1 MKMEKLISAIAYIK
15 RLIKDKNFQNQH
27 KTDWFAFTK
36 ECKITF
42 ETVMLFVLG
51 STNSLLDFEI
61 LNFCEKQNC
70 EPFSKGAISIARKKV
85 SFTAFQSILRTLSY
99 LMPCNNL
106 FKNHQLV
113 AVDGTE
119 LQLPKSPSITEKYNK
134 SKDRCNW
141 PRAHVVTLYDVLNH
155 QYLDAVFEPYPT
167 DERQAAIKMLD
178 EGFIQR
184 PQIYLF
190 DRGFPSVGLIQKLN
204 DCGKKFIFR
213 VAKNFSSEVVAFRES
228 ADTDTIINI
237 TYSKSRTRTNRTSKD
252 LRLPYSFDLRFVKVT
267 LKSGEEEILI
277 TNLFS
282 DEFSKDDIY
291 TLYGLRW
298 GIETSYNHA
307 KDSIFIEQ
315 WCSTL
320 ENGIKQEFYS
330 ALILFNFSSL
340 LKELSQAEYD
350 VKKTRV
356 KRLINTNMPLV
367 SARL

>member
-1 MKMEKLISAIAYIK
+1 MEKLISAISYIK
-15 RLIKDKNFQNQH
+15 RLIADKNFQSSH
-27 KTDWFAFTK
+27 KTDWYAFTK

-51 STNSLLDFEI
+51 STKSLLDFEI
-61 LNFCEKQNC
+61 FNFCEKQNC
-70 EPFSKGAISIARKKV
+70 EPFSKGAISIARQKV
-85 SFTAFQSILRTLSY
+85 SFTAFQSILRDLSY
-99 LMPCNNL
+99 LLPCKDL

-119 LQLPKSPSITEKYNK
+119 LQLPKSPAITQKYNK
-134 SKDRCNW
+134 NKDSCNW
-141 PRAHVVTLYDVLNH
+141 PRAHAVTFYDVLNH
-155 QYLDAVFEPYPT
+155 QYLDAIFEPHPT
-167 DERQAAIKMLD
+167 DERQAAIRMLD
-178 EGFIQR
+178 KGFIQI

-204 DCGKKFIFR
+204 DCGKKFVFR
-213 VAKNFSSEVVAFRES
+213 VAKNFSSEIVAFRES
-228 ADTDTIINI
+228 AETDTIINI
-237 TYSKSRTRTNRTSKD
+237 TYNKSRTRSNRKSKD
-252 LRLPYSFDLRFVKVT
+252 IRLPYSFDLRLIKVP

-282 DEFSKDDIY
+282 DEFSKVDIY

-307 KDSIFIEQ
+307 KDSILIEQ

-330 ALILFNFSSL
+330 ALILFNLCSL
-340 LKELSQAEYD
+340 LKKLSQVEYD
-350 VKKTRV
+350 VKK
-356 KRLINTNMPLV
+356 KRAKSLINTNMPLV
-367 SARL
+367 LARL